1 VSYVR
6 GATLANFT
14 EVAGQV
20 DVDAYALL
28 REAGIDRRALAD
40 PEMHIP
46 AAAVADLLE
55 RAATLSGCPT
65 FGLRM
70 AETRR
75 LSDLG
80 ALSLL
85 ISHQATM
92 RQAVETIV
100 QYRQLVNDYLL
111 LQLEEAGDLVVLREE
126 LVIPGATA
134 TRQAYELAVGV
145 MYRLFRAVLGSR
157 WRARCVNF
165 THPPPPDLAVHR
177 RIFGPIVEFGSE
189 FNGFTCGRADL
200 DAPNPAADPVLAQLA
215 ERYVRSLPNA
225 GGVSMS
231 REVQK
236 AIYLLLPTGRAQIGA
251 VAASLGMNER
261 TLQRRLA
268 GEQVEFTQLLCDVRR
283 ELTMRYLANPT
294 LSMSRLAGLVGFNRQ
309 TSFNR
314 WFATE
319 FGAAPTAWRQRLAR
333 ETAPG

>member
-6 GATLANFT
+6 GATLANFA

-20 DVDAYALL
+20 GVDANALL
-28 REAGIDRRALAD
+28 REAGIDRRALSD
-40 PEMHIP
+40 PEMRIP

-55 RAATLSGCPT
+55 RAAALSACPT

-92 RQAVETIV
+92 RQAVETVV

-111 LQLEEAGDLVVLREE
+111 LQVEEDGDLVVVREE
-126 LVIPGATA
+126 LIIPGAPQM
-134 TRQAYELAVGV
+134 RQAYELAVGV

-165 THPPPPDLAVHR
+165 THPPPADLAVHR
-177 RIFGPIVEFGSE
+177 RIFGPLVEFGSE

-225 GGVSMS
+225 EGVSIV

-236 AIYLLLPTGRAQIGA
+236 AIYLLLPTGGAQIRA
-251 VAASLGMNER
+251 VAASLGLNER

-268 GEQVEFTQLLCDVRR
+268 LEDAEFTRLVSEVRH
-283 ELTMRYLANPT
+283 ELTLRYLANPT

-314 WFATE
+314 WFAAE

-333 ETAPG
+333 ETAPV